1 MSIWQKKTAYCFQ
14 QIHID
19 VARNST
25 DDFNPFHD
33 PNKWDVVRQNPY
45 NGPVVLVYQLELLIE
60 YLLDRSRVRS
70 ERELIAQNSLYFA
83 NYQFI
88 FADVIKP
95 DEPFHVDISRSVFRF
110 RDNST
115 LGNRIEIKKQSGPV
129 LLGYHHLSAYPLYLP
144 AEGFSH
150 LVNLKGGTDISY
162 IPDTTYFLKRK
173 FMSTANAKNFISSSL
188 GDQYYY
194 FDEIDGRI
202 NFPDFMPLSLISSAL
217 LEKDRGDN
225 HNFDNEPSVYAKHKI
240 SVDQRFARSLQ
251 SNDALFILIDGPE
264 YIAAKKVLGR
274 TQTPH
279 YVYRCF
285 GLLSDNSV
293 LFRAEITM
301 VAPSSLKHSASD

>member
-1 MSIWQKKTAYCFQ
+1 MSAWKKKAASYCFQ

-33 PNKWDVVRQNPY
+33 PNKWVTVRDNPY
-45 NGPVVLVYQLELLIE
+45 GGPIILAFQLEFLIE
-60 YLLDRSRVRS
+60 YLLDRSRVRN
-70 ERELIAQNSLYFA
+70 ERELIARHSLNFA

-88 FADVIKP
+88 FADAMKP
-95 DEPFHVDISRSVFRF
+95 GEPFTVDISRSVFKLRN
-110 RDNST
+110 NST
-115 LGNRIEIKKQSGPV
+115 LSNRVKIKKQSGSV
-129 LLGYHHLSAYPLYLP
+129 LFGCHHLSTYPLYL
-144 AEGFSH
+144 AKENFLH
-150 LVNLKGGTDISY
+150 LADLKRGTDISY
-162 IPDTTYFLKRK
+162 IPDTSYFLKRK

-202 NFPDFMPLSLISSAL
+202 NFPDFMPVSLLSSAL

-225 HNFDNEPSVYAKHKI
+225 HNFNNEPTVYAKHCI
-240 SVDQRFARSLQ
+240 SVDQRLARLLQ
-251 SNDALFILIDGPE
+251 SNDSLFILVDGPA
-264 YIAAKKVLGR
+264 YITNKKILGHS
-274 TQTPH
+274 QTPH

-293 LFRAEITM
+293 LFRAEIIM
-301 VAPSSLKHSASD
+301 VAPSSPNH

>member
-1 MSIWQKKTAYCFQ
+1 MSAWKKAASYCFQ
-14 QIHID
+14 QVHID

-33 PNKWDVVRQNPY
+33 PNKWVMVRDNPY
-45 NGPVVLVYQLELLIE
+45 GGPIVLAFQVEFLIE
-60 YLLDRSRVRS
+60 YLLDRSRVRN
-70 ERELIAQNSLYFA
+70 ERELIARHDLRFT

-88 FADVIKP
+88 FANVIKP
-95 DEPFHVDISRSVFRF
+95 GEPFDVDISRSIFRF

-115 LGNRIEIKKQSGPV
+115 LSNRVMVKKQNGPV
-129 LLGYHHLSAYPLYLP
+129 LFGYHRLSAYPLYLP
-144 AEGFSH
+144 EESFSH
-150 LVNLKGGTDISY
+150 LTDLKRGTDISY
-162 IPDTTYFLKRK
+162 IPDTSYFLKRK

-202 NFPDFMPLSLISSAL
+202 NFPDFMSLSLLSSAL

-225 HNFDNEPSVYAKHKI
+225 HDFNNEPTVYARHCI
-240 SVDQRFARSLQ
+240 SVDQQLARSLQ
-251 SNDALFILIDGPE
+251 SNDILLILVDGPD
-264 YIAAKKVLGR
+264 YVTNKKVLGQ
-274 TQTPH
+274 TQAPH

-301 VAPSSLKHSASD
+301 VAPSSPSH